1 MEGLLATYIK
11 PISSFR
17 LKCEPITKFHEYLRN
32 TNNTKE
38 NDLDDKTEK
47 WNQKETEVIQG
58 A

>member
-47 WNQKETEVIQG
+47 
-58 A
+58 